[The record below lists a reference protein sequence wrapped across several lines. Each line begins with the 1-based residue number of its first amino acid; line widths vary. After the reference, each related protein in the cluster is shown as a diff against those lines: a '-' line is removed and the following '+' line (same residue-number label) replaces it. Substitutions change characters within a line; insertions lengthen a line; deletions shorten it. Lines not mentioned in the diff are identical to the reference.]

1 MADYRCTSAQELL
14 TNTKVPIKVVENDID
29 VVHDMVYVMLEE
41 IRKNNA
47 LGKKTVFIVPVG
59 PVGQYKRFASI
70 AMHEQLDLSNL
81 YIINMDEYLTD
92 DGEWIAYDHPLS
104 FRGFMDHDFYDLLT
118 GPCFIPEDH
127 RIFPTPG
134 KEEEIQKKIDEL
146 GGVDIAFGG
155 IGIMGHIAFNEALDE
170 EEEMSNEDFANLPTR
185 VLNLT
190 KETRTINSVTGLGG
204 YIDGI
209 PKKCITI
216 GMKEILGARKLRF
229 YMNREWH
236 RGIIRKICLGPVTG
250 HVPASFFQN
259 HPDALLTMAEHVTY
273 PPSGLLR

>member
-92 DGEWIAYDHPLS
+92 DGEWIAYNHPLS
-104 FRGFMDHDFYDLLT
+104 FRGFMVHDFYDLLT

-134 KEEEIQKKIDEL
+134 
-146 GGVDIAFGG
+146 
-155 IGIMGHIAFNEALDE
+155 
-170 EEEMSNEDFANLPTR
+170 
-185 VLNLT
+185 
-190 KETRTINSVTGLGG
+190 
-204 YIDGI
+204 
-209 PKKCITI
+209 
-216 GMKEILGARKLRF
+216 
-229 YMNREWH
+229 
-236 RGIIRKICLGPVTG
+236 
-250 HVPASFFQN
+250 
-259 HPDALLTMAEHVTY
+259 
-273 PPSGLLR
+273 